1 MLLRHS
7 TNYIVVDS
15 KNKLFMQHDAT
26 SWIIEKNKLKRAE
39 LSDFSKKVEKGII
52 NWLNQLDDEKREQFT
67 NNLFSI
73 LKKADIHDLNE
84 IRQAKLSSMIK
95 ILKETKNMDKE
106 TRMMMVSYLKDLY
119 SEIKE

>member
-1 MLLRHS
+1 M
-7 TNYIVVDS
+7 V
-15 KNKLFMQHDAT
+15 K
-26 SWIIEKNKLKRAE
+26 
-39 LSDFSKKVEKGII
+39 
-52 NWLNQLDDEKREQFT
+52 QLDDEKREQFT

-73 LKKADIHDLNE
+73 LKKADIHNLNE